1 MRAFDLL
8 LFPTEMANLA
18 TDTDQQRT
26 VELVKT
32 PPMESGAVLRRK
44 TPVLEF
50 STSVGRA
57 SKPSASG
64 EFLDASDVA
73 DDVAPRRS
81 PPPPPKPLYSVID
94 RIVRRTRVEARETR
108 AGTPW
113 WLAAVVVGGLAIVG
127 TVAGLTATGRI
138 GSPAPAV
145 AASVVGRTASVV
157 AGRFTL
163 APIAGPAVAAQ
174 NEAPI
179 IKAAWTT
186 HTPDLSRPVEHP
198 LAATTHLHA
207 APHGAAHGMGHSH
220 RAKLHAKK
228 SHPSVHA

>member
-1 MRAFDLL
+1 
-8 LFPTEMANLA
+8 MANPA
-18 TDTDQQRT
+18 TDTDQQST

-73 DDVAPRRS
+73 DDIAPRRG
-81 PPPPPKPLYSVID
+81 PPPPPKPLYPVID

-113 WLAAVVVGGLAIVG
+113 WLAALVVGGLATVG
-127 TVAGLTATGRI
+127 TLAGLTATGRI
-138 GSPAPAV
+138 GSPTPAV

-157 AGRFTL
+157 AGRFTI
-163 APIAGPAVAAQ
+163 APVAAPAFAAE

-179 IKAAWTT
+179 VKAAWTT
-186 HTPDLSRPVEHP
+186 HTPDVAHPAEHP
-198 LAATTHLHA
+198 IAATNHVHVV
-207 APHGAAHGMGHSH
+207 PHGAAHGMGHSH
-220 RAKLHAKK
+220 RAKLHPKK
-228 SHPSVHA
+228 SHPTVHA